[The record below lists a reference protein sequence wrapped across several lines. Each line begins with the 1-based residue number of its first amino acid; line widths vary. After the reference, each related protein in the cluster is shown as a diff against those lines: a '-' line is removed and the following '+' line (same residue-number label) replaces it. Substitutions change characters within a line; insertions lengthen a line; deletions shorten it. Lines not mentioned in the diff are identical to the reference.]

1 MMTKESHLP
10 KLETFSD
17 FLDVEFIKY
26 AGIRGTILQLPKF
39 ENFTDFLNHY
49 TEDVKKLDLKS
60 LNYLVVE
67 DSTLAE
73 IKKYYRL
80 QNDLETASFE
90 SEITEIKELIKEN
103 ITKHRRRLNKA
114 FSNVIFK
121 AGGYRGFPVHYVDA
135 KLYTEYLKLYNQA
148 KSKLNP
154 ITSTVNE
161 PEQEEPI
168 NIHPD

>member
-80 QNDLETASFE
+80 QNDLVTASFE
-90 SEITEIKELIKEN
+90 SEINEIKELIKE
-103 ITKHRRRLNKA
+103 ILTKQSRSLNKD
-114 FSNVIFK
+114 FSNVHFK
-121 AGGYRGFPVHYVDA
+121 DISKYG
-135 KLYTEYLKLYNQA
+135 LY
-148 KSKLNP
+148 
-154 ITSTVNE
+154 
-161 PEQEEPI
+161 
-168 NIHPD
+168 IH